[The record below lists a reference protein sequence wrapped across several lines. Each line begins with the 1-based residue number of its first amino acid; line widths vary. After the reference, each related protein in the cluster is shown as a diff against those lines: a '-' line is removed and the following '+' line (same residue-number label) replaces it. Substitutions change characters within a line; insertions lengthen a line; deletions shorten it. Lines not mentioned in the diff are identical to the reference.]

1 MSSQQKSY
9 IIFQC
14 YGHEGIFHE
23 CAFALLTLSQL
34 YATSEFKN
42 IHVVIYT
49 DNPEWFGRFKDCGV
63 PLLFRKIDDELI
75 KKWRGE
81 IDFVH
86 RVKIEVLRDF
96 TQRKGGNIL
105 YLDTDIVF
113 LKRIDM
119 MLEDI
124 HTGDLYMHVMEGI
137 VSEEANPILKKLA
150 FYLREQK
157 TIQLPGKPLYDSA
170 MWNAG
175 VLGFSAQHYA
185 LLDNVLFFTDMVY
198 PQFPKHVVEQFAFS
212 LYFQRSA
219 KVRAASPYI
228 LHYWNVK
235 EMRIILASFFE
246 YFSNKKWDE
255 LVLYSTLIQVHV
267 IMQEK
272 ISFLHNR
279 SLMGKLKKESW
290 EPAIPNWELLV
301 KQLE

>member
-1 MSSQQKSY
+1 MSKQERSY
-9 IIFQC
+9 LIFQC
-14 YGHEGIFHE
+14 YGHEGIFYE

-34 YATSEFKN
+34 YSAAELKN

-49 DNPEWFGRFKDCGV
+49 DKPEWFSRFNDCGV
-63 PLLFRKIDDELI
+63 PLMFRKIDDALI
-75 KKWRGE
+75 RQWRGE

-96 TQRKGGNIL
+96 TQRKAGNIL

-113 LKRIDM
+113 LKRIDL

-124 HTGDLYMHVMEGI
+124 QAGDLYMHVMEGI
-137 VSEEANPILKKLA
+137 VSEEGNPILKKLA

-175 VLGFSAQHYA
+175 VLGFGAQHNA
-185 LLDNVLFFTDMVY
+185 LLDDVLFFTDMVY
-198 PQFPKHVVEQFAFS
+198 PNFPKHVVEQFAFS
-212 LYFQRSA
+212 VYFQRSA
-219 KVRAASPYI
+219 AVRAAAPYI

-235 EMRIILASFFE
+235 EMRAILASFFE
-246 YFSNKKWDE
+246 HFANKKWDE
-255 LVLYSTLIQVHV
+255 LVMYSTLIQVHV

-279 SLMGKLKKESW
+279 SLMGKLKKASW
-290 EPAIPNWELLV
+290 IPTLPNWELLA